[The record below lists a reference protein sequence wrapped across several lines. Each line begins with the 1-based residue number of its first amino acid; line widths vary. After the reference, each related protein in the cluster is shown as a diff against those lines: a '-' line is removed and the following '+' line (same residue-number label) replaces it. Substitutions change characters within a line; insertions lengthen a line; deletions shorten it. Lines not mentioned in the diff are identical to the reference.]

1 MNNKNISKF
10 PLSKKGLMMILATA
24 GAIPIAISMPS
35 DASADGGFTGTG
47 QGTEADPYI
56 ITTADHLNE
65 VRYNLSADYKL
76 GNDINLSG
84 YSTGAG
90 WEPITNFTGT
100 FDGAGYK
107 IKNLTINRPSTSY
120 VGLFKS
126 IDFSNVKNVYLE
138 NVNVKGL
145 NNVGGLAGRLSRQVS
160 HCVVSGTVDG
170 LLRVGGLVGMIN
182 NSYGKITTSYSAAN
196 VSGNG
201 SGGIAGV
208 NIGTIENSYAIG
220 SVSGAQD
227 TGGIVGSNSSSGQ
240 VQNSY
245 YDQTTTGQSD
255 TGKGVP
261 KTTAEMKQEATYV
274 GWDFDTDW
282 IINEGNGYPELR
294 IFNSDQLPVASNVEL
309 TGDSTV
315 GSTLTATY
323 DYQDADGDTEAG
335 TTFAFY
341 SYDADGTSNE
351 TEVQAASAANTYVIQ
366 AADVGK
372 VIKVKVVPI
381 NSKATGNEAVSDATD
396 VITAQQE
403 FAGGDGTEAS
413 PYQIATAD
421 QLNNVRNHLDKHF
434 VLLNDIDLSGYAN
447 WDPIGDSFAKFNG
460 TFDGAGFEISNL
472 TIDTM
477 FRHAG
482 LFEYADHSST
492 LENIILTDVNIKQTA
507 FFVAAGSLVGF
518 HEGTIRNSSVS
529 GEIVGMSDVGGLVGI
544 SDGGVI
550 SNSFSTASVDGFG
563 NLGGLV
569 GRSNNSEIEDSH
581 ATGSATGLLSVGGL
595 VGQSNDSKII
605 DSHATGTITGGQQ
618 DVGGLVG
625 SSAYSEIVNSY
636 ATGTVTSAN
645 EEVGGLVGSSTS
657 STITNSYA
665 TGTVTSNLNLVG
677 GLAGSSTN
685 STITNSYATGTVTG
699 SMDVGGLVGR
709 SDGSEIEVSYA
720 TGAITADNGNVGGL
734 VGFSVNSKIK
744 DSYATGSATGNL
756 DVGGLVGMS
765 DLSEIKDSYAT
776 GSATGN
782 DNVVGGLVGMNTN
795 SSIIEDSYAMG
806 LVTTNGTSKG
816 GLVGQN
822 LGQVANS
829 YYDSE
834 TTGQSDTGKGEPK
847 TTAEMK
853 QQATYYGWDFT
864 NTWAIQVGTHY
875 PTLRVFNSNS
885 DQPPIASNVAL
896 TGTAKVGSTLTA
908 AYDYTDTDG
917 DTEAGT
923 TYAFYSYGADG
934 LSNEI
939 EVQAASATN
948 TYVIQA
954 ADVGKVIK
962 VKVVPKNTNGTG
974 VEVGSQATAVITQAV
989 ESADITFGSAIA
1001 YTGQEI
1007 DVPVSISNITSDI
1020 GSIGLKFKYDE
1031 EALEVVSVTINPSLE
1046 GYFDSYF
1053 NNATGDLNV
1062 AWVDMTGGDQPIT
1075 GSQQQ
1080 DLFIVKFRVKSDATA
1095 GDKVIEISTTAD
1107 AISLTDSL
1115 ADNVIG
1121 NVTSGKITVKLAPTL
1136 TYTNTIFTESNID
1149 DGSINNTTPVTITL
1163 ANDTFVGTD
1172 GEDFIALDRLRV
1184 QNLPEGLTAQAVRTT
1199 DTQLSVTIAGN
1210 ASKHLDYNDV
1220 TNLTFTFASGAFTS
1234 GDATKVANATKDD
1247 LMIDFNGT
1255 ASLTYSDTIFVEAA
1269 TNDGSINTTPITITL
1284 ALDEFNGTTNEDFVT
1299 SGKLNVLNVPVGLIP
1314 VATLINETQIE
1325 LKLTGNAA
1333 KHGNGNDVS
1342 NIAIEFLD
1350 TAFTNAPASEV
1361 EFATKDGISIEY
1373 VNNQPSI
1380 TIDSHEDQFVNA
1392 DGQATLSG
1400 TATDPNAGQSLPGN
1414 DSLTVSAIMG
1424 GLPKTAQV
1432 DANGNWILEWG
1443 GSDLAEGI
1451 YTPITIVVDDGSSS
1465 ANSQASVTYNGRI
1478 IVDKVAP
1485 RIEKI
1490 EKSVTQAT
1498 NQYVAIAV
1506 QATDDLSG
1514 IAEKKFALGTD
1525 VDYAQATTFDGLLFN
1540 VDQNG
1545 IYKVWV
1551 RDKANNVTFDTIE
1564 VTEIDKQG
1572 PEISITQTTTQPTNQ
1587 NVTVTAN
1594 TIEPVI
1600 EKKWAIGIQSTAYF
1614 TASGSSYTTG
1624 DSVVVEENGIYT
1636 VYVKDSAGNEVT
1648 KSIEIT
1654 NIDKTAPV
1662 VQLAVAEN
1670 DPVLNRA
1677 TISVQIAETGSGIAV
1692 SKWVKGLYTID
1703 QFATNDSLGVD
1714 IEGALFTVEENDTY
1728 TVYVKDNAGNTTIDT
1743 ITVGNIDKLAIVK
1756 AALEIG
1762 YATGDSINA
1771 VTQSVTLPTTGADG
1785 ITITWASDATNVIG
1799 TDGTVTR
1806 PANSAG
1812 DASVTLTAIITDGS
1826 ATATK
1831 VFVVKVLKQAQTE
1844 AEAVANA
1851 KIALE
1856 IGYATGDSLNAVT
1869 QNVTFVSAGTDG
1881 AMITWNSDT
1890 PSVIAND
1897 GTVTRPANSAGDA
1910 SVTLTATIIKGGV
1923 TDTKVFV
1930 VKVLKQAQTDAEA
1943 VANAKAALEIGYAI
1957 GDSINSVT
1965 QSVSLPT
1972 MGADGATITWT
1983 SDTPNVIG
1991 TDGTV
1996 TRPVNSAGDA
2006 SVTLTATITKGGA
2019 TETKVFVV
2027 KVLRQAQTDAEAVAN
2042 AKIALE
2048 IGYATG
2054 DSLNAVT
2061 QNVTFISAGVDGAMI
2076 TWNSDTPSVIANDGT
2091 VTRPANSAGD
2101 ASVTLTATIIKG
2113 GATETKVFVV
2123 KVLKQAQTDAE
2134 AVANAKAALEI
2145 GYATGD
2151 SLNAVTQNVT
2161 FISAGADGAMIT
2173 WNSDTPS
2180 VIANDGTVTRPA
2192 NSAGDASVTLT
2203 ATIIKGGA
2211 IETKVFVVKVL
2222 KQTQTEA
2229 EAVASAKAAL
2239 EIGHAIGDSIN
2250 SVTQSVSLPTMGADG
2265 ATITWTSDTTNV
2277 IGTDGTVTRPAN
2289 SAGDASVTLT
2299 ATITKGGATE
2309 TKIFVVKVL
2318 KQAQTDAEA
2327 VANAKAALE
2336 IGYATGDS
2344 VNAVTQ
2350 NVTFTSAGADGA
2362 MIAWNSDT
2370 PSVIANDGTV
2380 TRPVNST
2387 GDASVTLTATITKG
2401 GAIETKVFV
2410 VKVLKQSQ
2418 TDAEAVANAK
2428 AALEIGYATGDS
2440 LNAVTQNVTFTSAGA
2455 DGAMITW
2462 NSDTPSVIA
2471 NDGTVTRPA
2480 NSAGD
2485 ASVTLTATIT
2495 KGGATETKVY
2505 VVKVLKQVQTDAEA
2519 VTNAKAALEIG
2530 YATGDSLNA
2539 VTQNVIFTSA
2549 GADGA
2554 MITWNS
2560 DTPSVIANDGTVT
2573 RPANSAG
2580 DASVTLTATITKGG
2594 AIETKVFVVKVLKQT
2609 QTEAEAV
2616 TNAKA
2621 ALEIGYATGDSLNA
2635 VTQNVTFT
2643 SAGADGAMITWN
2655 SDTPSVIANDGTV
2668 TRPANSAGDASVTLT
2683 ATITKG
2689 GATET
2694 KVFVVK
2700 VLKQAQT
2707 DVEAVANAKATLEI
2721 GYGAG
2726 DSINS
2731 VTQSVTLPIM
2741 GADGATITW
2750 NSDTPSVIANDG
2762 TVTRPANSAGD
2773 ASVTLTAT
2781 ITKGTETTS
2790 KVFVVKVLKQSQ
2802 TDAEAVANAKAALEI
2817 GYGTGDSINAVTQ
2830 SVTLPTTGADD
2841 TTITWASDATNVIG
2855 QDGTVTRPTNGAGDV
2870 SVTLTATITKG
2881 GVSTTKVFVLKVL
2894 KLHDI
2899 DAPQISYTPP
2909 TTWTNRPLLVTP
2921 IITDSGSGIASTKW
2935 AVDENDVNYFLSNG
2949 TSFSN
2954 SFEVAMNGTYTVY
2967 AQDVAGNQSV
2977 YTFTVG
2983 NIDTTLPTLDVSVDN
2998 TATNDKVPIV
3008 VDGFDQDSGV
3018 EIIKWL
3024 EGTRTAGDFKDVGSL
3039 VVDGSFAVT
3048 ENGNYTVYIRDVAG
3062 NEVVETVEVSSID
3075 NELPVILVDVPTEWT
3090 TGDVTISATVR
3101 EKGGSIAT
3109 TRWAV
3114 GEQDANYFSDGSGY
3128 ELTPFGVDSTFT
3140 RQIAETTVGEWNP
3153 EETSQQDSI
3162 VDVADDALSGGAPET
3177 PTDGQLEE
3185 GAAPETPTDEQSEE
3199 GAPETPTDEQS
3210 EGGAPETPT
3219 DEQSEEKAP
3228 EETPADEQIGE
3239 ENAPQAPEAVIE
3251 PVLEMEIPELVP
3263 MLRTMT
3269 SDVIELNYQF
3279 TVSENNTY
3287 TIYTKDDAGNE
3298 QIAHVTV
3305 GNIDNTAPVV
3315 TATVVD
3321 HDAINFESTIAVD
3334 IDENQSGIKE
3344 KKWAKGTLLP
3354 SDFATLGTELAGPT
3368 FNVNEN
3374 GTYTV
3379 YVKDNAGNESVGYV
3393 TVETITLPSIQIELL
3408 PLSTND
3414 GTKVSV
3420 TIGNTSSQIVEKK
3433 WLKGNKTK
3441 FDFINAGNGFTGND
3455 FTISE
3460 EGIYTVY
3467 IKDASGNEVIKTFV
3481 YQTKP
3486 YQIEGSLSNSGGLKA
3501 TATISLQDDTNPT
3514 SGTKYVVFQLMKG
3527 TTPVSVVAVEKT
3539 LQATENVSA
3548 YFNVTGSGYTVIV
3561 NVLDKDITNQTDV
3574 GRSLADSR
3582 TLTIQ
3587 N

>member
-24 GAIPIAISMPS
+24 GAMPIAISMPS

-756 DVGGLVGMS
+756 DVGGLVGM
-765 DLSEIKDSYAT
+765 
-776 GSATGN
+776 
-782 DNVVGGLVGMNTN
+782 NTN

-1255 ASLTYSDTIFVEAA
+1255 ASLTYSDTTFIEAA
-1269 TNDGSINTTPITITL
+1269 TNDGSINTTPIMITL
-1284 ALDEFNGTTNEDFVT
+1284 ALDQFNGTTNEDFVT
-1299 SGKLNVLNVPVGLIP
+1299 SGKLNVLNVPAGLTP
-1314 VATLINETQIE
+1314 VATLMNETQIE

-1400 TATDPNAGQSLPGN
+1400 TTTDPNAGQSLPGN

-1432 DANGNWILEWG
+1432 DANGNWTLEWG

-1844 AEAVANA
+1844 AVANA

-1856 IGYATGDSLNAVT
+1856 IGYATRDSLNAVT
-1869 QNVTFVSAGTDG
+1869 QNVIFISAGADG

-1897 GTVTRPANSAGDA
+1897 GTVIRPA
-1910 SVTLTATIIKGGV
+1910 
-1923 TDTKVFV
+1923 
-1930 VKVLKQAQTDAEA
+1930 
-1943 VANAKAALEIGYAI
+1943 
-1957 GDSINSVT
+1957 
-1965 QSVSLPT
+1965 
-1972 MGADGATITWT
+1972 
-1983 SDTPNVIG
+1983 
-1991 TDGTV
+1991 
-1996 TRPVNSAGDA
+1996 NSAGDA

-2027 KVLRQAQTDAEAVAN
+2027 KVL
-2042 AKIALE
+2042 
-2048 IGYATG
+2048 
-2054 DSLNAVT
+2054 
-2061 QNVTFISAGVDGAMI
+2061 
-2076 TWNSDTPSVIANDGT
+2076 
-2091 VTRPANSAGD
+2091 
-2101 ASVTLTATIIKG
+2101 
-2113 GATETKVFVV
+2113 
-2123 KVLKQAQTDAE
+2123 KQAQTE
-2134 AVANAKAALEI
+2134 
-2145 GYATGD
+2145 
-2151 SLNAVTQNVT
+2151 
-2161 FISAGADGAMIT
+2161 
-2173 WNSDTPS
+2173 
-2180 VIANDGTVTRPA
+2180 
-2192 NSAGDASVTLT
+2192 
-2203 ATIIKGGA
+2203 
-2211 IETKVFVVKVL
+2211 
-2222 KQTQTEA
+2222 
-2229 EAVASAKAAL
+2229 
-2239 EIGHAIGDSIN
+2239 
-2250 SVTQSVSLPTMGADG
+2250 
-2265 ATITWTSDTTNV
+2265 
-2277 IGTDGTVTRPAN
+2277 
-2289 SAGDASVTLT
+2289 
-2299 ATITKGGATE
+2299 
-2309 TKIFVVKVL
+2309 
-2318 KQAQTDAEA
+2318 AEA

-2362 MIAWNSDT
+2362 MIS
-2370 PSVIANDGTV
+2370 
-2380 TRPVNST
+2380 
-2387 GDASVTLTATITKG
+2387 
-2401 GAIETKVFV
+2401 
-2410 VKVLKQSQ
+2410 
-2418 TDAEAVANAK
+2418 
-2428 AALEIGYATGDS
+2428 
-2440 LNAVTQNVTFTSAGA
+2440 
-2455 DGAMITW
+2455 W

-2485 ASVTLTATIT
+2485 ASVTLTATII
-2495 KGGATETKVY
+2495 KGDATETKVF
-2505 VVKVLKQVQTDAEA
+2505 VVKVLKEAQTDAEA
-2519 VTNAKAALEIG
+2519 VANAKVALEIG

-2539 VTQNVIFTSA
+2539 VTQNVTFTSAGADGAMIMWNSDTPSVIANDGTVTRPVNSAGDASVTLTATIIKGGATETKVFVVKVLKQAQTEAEAVANAKAALGIGYATGDSVNAVTQNVTFTSA

-2609 QTEAEAV
+2609 QTDAEAV
-2616 TNAKA
+2616 ANAKVG
-2621 ALEIGYATGDSLNA
+2621 LEIGYAVGDSLNA
-2635 VTQNVTFT
+2635 VTQSVTLPT
-2643 SAGADGAMITWN
+2643 TGADGTTITWA
-2655 SDTPSVIANDGTV
+2655 SDATNVIGLDGTV
-2668 TRPANSAGDASVTLT
+2668 TRPTNGAGDASVTLT

-2689 GATET
+2689 GA
-2694 KVFVVK
+2694 
-2700 VLKQAQT
+2700 
-2707 DVEAVANAKATLEI
+2707 
-2721 GYGAG
+2721 
-2726 DSINS
+2726 
-2731 VTQSVTLPIM
+2731 
-2741 GADGATITW
+2741 
-2750 NSDTPSVIANDG
+2750 
-2762 TVTRPANSAGD
+2762 
-2773 ASVTLTAT
+2773 
-2781 ITKGTETTS
+2781 
-2790 KVFVVKVLKQSQ
+2790 
-2802 TDAEAVANAKAALEI
+2802 
-2817 GYGTGDSINAVTQ
+2817 
-2830 SVTLPTTGADD
+2830 
-2841 TTITWASDATNVIG
+2841 
-2855 QDGTVTRPTNGAGDV
+2855 
-2870 SVTLTATITKG
+2870 
-2881 GVSTTKVFVLKVL
+2881 STTKVFVLKVL
-2894 KLHDI
+2894 KLYDV

-2909 TTWTNRPLLVTP
+2909 TTWTNQPLLVTP

-2935 AVDENDVNYFLSNG
+2935 AVDENDADYFLLNG
-2949 TSFSN
+2949 TSFSD
-2954 SFEVAMNGTYTVY
+2954 SFEVAINGTYTVY
-2967 AQDVAGNQSV
+2967 AQDAAGNQSV
-2977 YTFTVG
+2977 HTFTVG
-2983 NIDTTLPTLDVSVDN
+2983 NIDTTLPTLDVSVDD
-2998 TATNDKVPIV
+2998 TATNDKVSIA
-3008 VDGFDQDSGV
+3008 VDGSDQDSGV

-3024 EGTRTAGDFKDVGSL
+3024 EGTRTATDFKDVGSL
-3039 VVDGSFAVT
+3039 VENGSFQVA

-3075 NELPVILVDVPTEWT
+3075 NELPAILVDVPTEWT

-3114 GEQDANYFSDGSGY
+3114 GEQDANYFSDGSGN
-3128 ELTPFGVDSTFT
+3128 ELTPFGVDSIFT

-3177 PTDGQLEE
+3177 PTDES
-3185 GAAPETPTDEQSEE
+3185 SEE
-3199 GAPETPTDEQS
+3199 GAPETPTDESS
-3210 EGGAPETPT
+3210 EEGAPETPT
-3219 DEQSEEKAP
+3219 DESSEEGAPETPADEPSEEVAPETPTDEPSEEGAPETPTDEPSEEKAP
-3228 EETPADEQIGE
+3228 ETSVDGQIGE
-3239 ENAPQAPEAVIE
+3239 ENVPQAPEAVIE
-3251 PVLEMEIPELVP
+3251 PVPEMEIPELVP

-3305 GNIDNTAPVV
+3305 GNIDKTAPVV

-3321 HDAINFESTIAVD
+3321 HDAINFESTIAVN

-3354 SDFATLGTELAGPT
+3354 SDFATLGTELTGPT

-3420 TIGNTSSQIVEKK
+3420 SIGHTSSPIVEQK
-3433 WLKGNKTK
+3433 WLKGDRTK
-3441 FDFINAGNGFTGND
+3441 ADFANGGNAFTGTD

-3467 IKDASGNEVIKTFV
+3467 IKDASGNAVVKTFV
-3481 YQTKP
+3481 YQNKS
-3486 YQIEGSLSNSGGLKA
+3486 YEINGSLSNSGGIKA
-3501 TATISLQDDTNPT
+3501 TATISLKDHANPT
-3514 SGTKYVVFQLMKG
+3514 ASTKYVAFQLMKG

-3574 GRSLADSR
+3574 GRSLADSK